1 MCHALWLQIKVLIN
15 VWDMNTNLNLAEGT
29 LKMEQNSL
37 CPGRHTVQK
46 SNSVPAGKV
55 LGGHPIGLILEILL

>member
-1 MCHALWLQIKVLIN
+1 
-15 VWDMNTNLNLAEGT
+15 MNTNLNLAEGT